1 MSAGYAAAL
10 GRLGGLVDSKTGIIR
25 EVQVLSLS
33 ENDPYVFMAYAHPS
47 STVPLNGIAAA
58 NRGAACSDVKERAVI
73 RACGEAVERYCS
85 AFFDFDDMCLASE
98 TQLLAASERFVSPRD
113 VYPFDPAQYEQESFP
128 YQSTEGRSLRW
139 VAGRPVTA
147 EGRVWLPAGCVYVP
161 YLFEEEVEPFTH
173 MPISTGLATGPDRGR
188 CIEKGLLEILERD
201 ALMIVWYARLSTPR
215 LDPESCRGVSPHV
228 DALLDA
234 PRFGRSRWYL
244 NVLTLDV
251 DVPIV
256 SASLIDD
263 ADPPLT
269 SFGIAADPDPV
280 NALRLALEEA
290 LLTRVLVNRTKLPE
304 PPSDYSSI
312 RTLRDHLFAHAASS
326 TLRDRMRFLTDE
338 GPEISFAA
346 WCSRGTSCPASQ
358 ALQAAG
364 HDAFWV
370 DVTPPDI
377 AEQGL
382 WTTRAIVPGMQPL
395 DNDHRH
401 RFVGGR
407 RLTEVPAAMGRPV
420 TLASL
425 NTDPHPF
432 P

>member
-1 MSAGYAAAL
+1 M
-10 GRLGGLVDSKTGIIR
+10 T
-25 EVQVLSLS
+25 
-33 ENDPYVFMAYAHPS
+33 
-47 STVPLNGIAAA
+47 T
-58 NRGAACSDVKERAVI
+58 
-73 RACGEAVERYCS
+73 
-85 AFFDFDDMCLASE
+85 
-98 TQLLAASERFVSPRD
+98 
-113 VYPFDPAQYEQESFP
+113 
-128 YQSTEGRSLRW
+128 
-139 VAGRPVTA
+139 

-234 PRFGRSRWYL
+234 PRFRSEPLVPQR
-244 NVLTLDV
+244 LD
-251 DVPIV
+251 PRRRR
-256 SASLIDD
+256 AHRQRF
-263 ADPPLT
+263 AHRRRRPTPT
-269 SFGIAADPDPV
+269 SFGIAVDPDPV

-364 HDAFWV
+364 HEAFWV

-395 DNDHRH
+395 DNDQRH
-401 RFVGGR
+401 CFLGGR
-407 RLTEVPAAMGRPV
+407 RLTEVPAAMGRLV